1 MQDDAT
7 KIFYVWL
14 GDLSIEKFTKTIY
27 MNLINFAEKAGSSK
41 MILIQDRDHRQKGKL
56 LKIDKIQRNQSIYN
70 ILFIFMM
77 KNFSSK
83 T

>member
-7 KIFYVWL
+7 KIFYIWL

-27 MNLINFAEKAGSSK
+27 MNLVNFAEKAGSSK

-56 LKIDKIQRNQSIYN
+56 SI
-70 ILFIFMM
+70 
-77 KNFSSK
+77 
-83 T
+83 